1 MSGSKI
7 VIIKI
12 TKIAEDIIIV
22 PPVFQV
28 HFVNGDWSRE
38 VDRTGPKHQR
48 ASRRVFRFSSF
59 VMAPAASSA
68 PPI

>member
-12 TKIAEDIIIV
+12 TKIAEDIIV
-22 PPVFQV
+22 LPVFQV

-38 VDRTGPKHQR
+38 VDRTGAKHQR
-48 ASRRVFRFSSF
+48 SCISRYSDS
-59 VMAPAASSA
+59 
-68 PPI
+68 PPLS